1 MAIRIVRLGTE
12 RAPNEGLRI
21 GTVRRPPRGV
31 PKAKFSSGNWYDVWF
46 PNLAPAPETIKLA
59 LTAETQRQWNAF
71 AKRYRAEMAT
81 PDNSRILDLLAAL
94 SQEANFSLGCYC
106 EDESHCHR
114 SILRALRPR
123 AAFPSASSP
132 TASGLMSATFHPEA
146 SARPAESS
154 LIAVTP

>member
-12 RAPNEGLRI
+12 RAPNEGLRV

-81 PDNSRILDLLAAL
+81 PDNSRILELLAAL
-94 SQEANFSLGCYC
+94 SHAANFSLGCYC
-106 EDESHCHR
+106 EDESRCHR
-114 SILRALRPR
+114 SILRQLLHDRGAKL
-123 AAFPSASSP
+123 
-132 TASGLMSATFHPEA
+132 L
-146 SARPAESS
+146 
-154 LIAVTP
+154 